1 MAPHQSLGLL
11 VVWHAATFIIGWQ
24 VVLENSSQ
32 LFATLQGWGWSRSQN
47 KKEEEKK
54 EKKKNVGGEG
64 KKNRPELVLTELY

>member
-11 VVWHAATFIIGWQ
+11 VVWHSATFIIGWQ

-47 KKEEEKK
+47 KKEEEK
-54 EKKKNVGGEG
+54 
-64 KKNRPELVLTELY
+64 

>member
-32 LFATLQGWGWSRSQN
+32 LFATLQGWGWSRSQA
-47 KKEEEKK
+47 KK
-54 EKKKNVGGEG
+54 EKKKEKEKKEEKSGGGG
-64 KKNRPELVLTELY
+64 KKNRQELVVA